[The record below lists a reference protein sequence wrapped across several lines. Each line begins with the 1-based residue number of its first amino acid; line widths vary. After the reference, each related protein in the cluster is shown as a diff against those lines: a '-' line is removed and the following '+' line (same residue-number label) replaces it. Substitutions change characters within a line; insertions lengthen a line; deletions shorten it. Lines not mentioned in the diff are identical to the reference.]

1 MNHAMTFVREEVGIA
16 VLQSFSST
24 SPCSPS
30 AHTRIKADEQ
40 KHPEK
45 IGKESDFGHCRTCP
59 MHGMHSMNS
68 DDFELSPSTLS
79 SFQTGSPCGYLP
91 WWLDWLDTSAF
102 CSRDSECSEKLPGL
116 TLDICDVYLGTW
128 LRCQSTALRW
138 AVSVATQGEKSDAD
152 ETCVL
157 VHVRYSNHR
166 PKKHQKTKALAGK
179 VFAHSIHFTII
190 HIKIVKSVAIFFEV
204 RQTLGRRLASS
215 FSLGAKKRRCSDS
228 RGSAWFLYLM
238 NSLRSEWWNT
248 MEYYEIQL
256 LLPCFARCFA
266 SDRGEGHKIQ
276 TTCNK
281 YQGTCMNL
289 YSCGLR

>member
-24 SPCSPS
+24 SPCSPLC
-30 AHTRIKADEQ
+30 AHQNQGRRAKTS
-40 KHPEK
+40 
-45 IGKESDFGHCRTCP
+45 GKDWERVWFRSLQNLSHAWHAFHEL
-59 MHGMHSMNS
+59 

-179 VFAHSIHFTII
+179 VFAHCIHFTII

-215 FSLGAKKRRCSDS
+215 FSLGARKRRCSDS

>member
-1 MNHAMTFVREEVGIA
+1 
-16 VLQSFSST
+16 
-24 SPCSPS
+24 
-30 AHTRIKADEQ
+30 
-40 KHPEK
+40 
-45 IGKESDFGHCRTCP
+45 

-116 TLDICDVYLGTW
+116 TLDFVMFIWALGCAANLQPCDEQWVLLHKVKRVALMRRACLFTW
-128 LRCQSTALRW
+128 DILITGPKSQSPCRKGVRTLHPLHNNSHQNCQECCDFLW
-138 AVSVATQGEKSDAD
+138 
-152 ETCVL
+152 
-157 VHVRYSNHR
+157 
-166 PKKHQKTKALAGK
+166 
-179 VFAHSIHFTII
+179 
-190 HIKIVKSVAIFFEV
+190 
-204 RQTLGRRLASS
+204 
-215 FSLGAKKRRCSDS
+215 
-228 RGSAWFLYLM
+228 GSANVGETTCIILFCGSKEEKVLGQPRVRLIPLLM

-248 MEYYEIQL
+248 MEYYEIQF
-256 LLPCFARCFA
+256 LLPCLARCFA